1 MVNFCRQNNRW
12 EAYQEL
18 ASKLSAEEFC
28 NMALSL
34 CHITDKMFDG
44 YLKHLEKRFI
54 KEGGIKERMH
64 AARTGYREGIDRR
77 LRELEAE
84 NQRLKA
90 ENEELKSRLRG
101 ADGD

>member
-1 MVNFCRQNNRW
+1 MRKT
-12 EAYQEL
+12 AYQKL

-54 KEGGIKERMH
+54 EEGGIKERMH